1 MVRGYEGVG
10 LWEAGPGGAYPLLPL
25 PLGVRAAKREFESMG
40 FWFFLFGGVYP
51 RCGAHPRGP
60 GYYLLPRAE
69 GATGRRQ
76 VTGS

>member
-40 FWFFLFGGVYP
+40 FWFFLFDFAY
-51 RCGAHPRGP
+51 
-60 GYYLLPRAE
+60 
-69 GATGRRQ
+69 
-76 VTGS
+76 